1 MGEMNM
7 NQTTQPEVSKKLTKK
22 DITKSMWIY
31 YAGAELSNSYERL
44 QSLVF
49 CASMTPILKKLYSTD
64 EELSEALK
72 RHLVF
77 FNTEGILGAIIQ
89 GIVISMEEQKS
100 NGENITDDAITG
112 IKTGLMGP
120 VAGMGD
126 AIIWAA
132 VMPIIFSIFLPFAS
146 NGSALGGIMPLI
158 LYPLL
163 TIIISY
169 YLIHNGYK
177 LGKKSIVSL
186 LHGGK
191 MKNIIFTANV
201 IGLTMMGALSASYVT
216 LSTPLEFSFSGG
228 KHDRSPG
235 CIEPDRSGTSSVGGS
250 IYHLYIPEKERSSLY
265 KDSVDSSSCF
275 YHRFFTWNFI
285 RIKIKKGFIVMDL

>member
-1 MGEMNM
+1 MEETKM
-7 NQTTQPEVSKKLTKK
+7 TQETPAVPAKKLTKK

-49 CASMTPILKKLYSTD
+49 CASMTPVLKKLYDTD
-64 EELSEALK
+64 EELSAALK

-89 GIVISMEEQKS
+89 GIVISMEEQKT

-146 NGSALGGIMPLI
+146 NGSAFGGIMPLI
-158 LYPLL
+158 LYPLI
-163 TIIISY
+163 TILISY
-169 YLIHNGYK
+169 YLIHQGYT
-177 LGKKSIVSL
+177 LEEI
-186 LHGGK
+186 HR
-191 MKNIIFTANV
+191 I
-201 IGLTMMGALSASYVT
+201 SASRRTYEEYHLYRKCYRSDHDGRAVQADVT
-216 LSTPLEFSFSGG
+216 LSTPLSFSFSGG
-228 KHDRSPG
+228 STVVVQDVLDMVAPG
-235 CIEPDRSGTSSVGGS
+235 LLPLAAVFI
-250 IYHLYIPEKERSSLY
+250 IYADLR
-265 KDSVDSSSCF
+265 
-275 YHRFFTWNFI
+275 
-285 RIKIKKGFIVMDL
+285 KKGPHYTKILLSVVVISVITSLLGIF

>member
-1 MGEMNM
+1 MSDIMK
-7 NQTTQPEVSKKLTKK
+7 NQELEEKKPERKISKS

-49 CASMTPILKKLYSTD
+49 CASMTPVLKKLYTTD
-64 EELSEALK
+64 DDLRDALK

-77 FNTEGILGAIIQ
+77 FNTEGILGSIIQ
-89 GIVISMEEQKS
+89 GIVISMEEQKA
-100 NGENITDDAITG
+100 NGENITNDAITG

-126 AIIWAA
+126 AIVWAA
-132 VMPIIFSIFLPFAS
+132 IMPIIISIFLPLAS
-146 NGSALGGIMPLI
+146 KGLAIGGIFPLI
-158 LYPLL
+158 LYPLV

-169 YLIHNGYK
+169 MLIHNGYR

-186 LHGGK
+186 LHGGR

-216 LSTPLEFSFSGG
+216 LTTPLKFSFSGG
-228 KHDRSPG
+228 SEIVIQDILDMMAPG
-235 CIEPDRSGTSSVGGS
+235 LLPLAAVFI
-250 IYHLYIPEKERSSLY
+250 IYAYLRKKGPHYTKILFTVVIVAIISSLLG
-265 KDSVDSSSCF
+265 
-275 YHRFFTWNFI
+275 I
-285 RIKIKKGFIVMDL
+285 L

>member
-1 MGEMNM
+1 MAELN
-7 NQTTQPEVSKKLTKK
+7 NQINEVNTTAEPGRKLTKK

-64 EELSEALK
+64 EELSAALK

-89 GIVISMEEQKS
+89 GITISMEEQKA
-100 NGENITDDAITG
+100 NGENVTDDAITG

-120 VAGMGD
+120 IAGMGD

-132 VMPIIFSIFLPFAS
+132 LMPILFSIFLPFAS
-146 NGSALGGIMPLI
+146 EGSAFGGIMPLI
-158 LYPLL
+158 LYPAI
-163 TIIISY
+163 TIVISY
-169 YLIHNGYK
+169 LLIHNGYT
-177 LGKKSIVSL
+177 LGKKSIVTL

-191 MKNIIFTANV
+191 MKSIIFTANV

-216 LSTPLEFSFSGG
+216 LSTPLEFTV
-228 KHDRSPG
+228 R
-235 CIEPDRSGTSSVGGS
+235 GGS
-250 IYHLYIPEKERSSLY
+250 SIIVQDILDMVAPGILPLAA
-265 KDSVDSSSCF
+265 V
-275 YHRFFTWNFI
+275 FI
-285 RIKIKKGFIVMDL
+285 TYAYLRKKGPRYTKILLTVVIVSVIASVLGIF

>member
-1 MGEMNM
+1 MAELN
-7 NQTTQPEVSKKLTKK
+7 NQINEVNTTAEPGRKLTKK

-64 EELSEALK
+64 EELSAALK

-89 GIVISMEEQKS
+89 GITISMEEQKA
-100 NGENITDDAITG
+100 NGENVTDDAITG

-120 VAGMGD
+120 IAGMGD

-132 VMPIIFSIFLPFAS
+132 LMPILFSIFLPFAS
-146 NGSALGGIMPLI
+146 EGSAFGGIMPLI
-158 LYPLL
+158 LYPAI
-163 TIIISY
+163 TIVISY
-169 YLIHNGYK
+169 LLIHNGYT
-177 LGKKSIVSL
+177 LGKKSIVTL

-191 MKNIIFTANV
+191 MKSIIFTANV

-216 LSTPLEFSFSGG
+216 LSTPLEFTV
-228 KHDRSPG
+228 R
-235 CIEPDRSGTSSVGGS
+235 GGS
-250 IYHLYIPEKERSSLY
+250 SIIVQDILDMVAPGILPLAAVFIIYAYLR
-265 KDSVDSSSCF
+265 
-275 YHRFFTWNFI
+275 
-285 RIKIKKGFIVMDL
+285 KKGPRYTKILLTVVIVSVIASVLGIF

>member
-1 MGEMNM
+1 MAELN
-7 NQTTQPEVSKKLTKK
+7 NQINEVNTTAEPGRKLTKK

-64 EELSEALK
+64 EELSAALK

-89 GIVISMEEQKS
+89 GITISMEEQKA
-100 NGENITDDAITG
+100 NGENVTDDAITG

-120 VAGMGD
+120 IAGMGD

-132 VMPIIFSIFLPFAS
+132 LMPILFSIFLPFAS
-146 NGSALGGIMPLI
+146 EGSAFGGIMPLI
-158 LYPLL
+158 LYPAI
-163 TIIISY
+163 TIVISY
-169 YLIHNGYK
+169 LLIHNGYT
-177 LGKKSIVSL
+177 LGKKSIVTL

-191 MKNIIFTANV
+191 MKSIIFTANV

-216 LSTPLEFSFSGG
+216 LSTPLEVTA
-228 KHDRSPG
+228 R
-235 CIEPDRSGTSSVGGS
+235 GGS
-250 IYHLYIPEKERSSLY
+250 SIIVQDILDMVAPGILPLAAVFIIYAYLR
-265 KDSVDSSSCF
+265 
-275 YHRFFTWNFI
+275 
-285 RIKIKKGFIVMDL
+285 KKGPRYTKILLTVVIVSVIASVLGIF

>member
-1 MGEMNM
+1 MGNTIT
-7 NQTTQPEVSKKLTKK
+7 NQENTQPAVPKKLDKK
-22 DITKSMWIY
+22 DITKAMWIY

-49 CASMTPILKKLYSTD
+49 CASMTPILKKLYQTD
-64 EELSEALK
+64 EELSAALK

-89 GIVISMEEQKS
+89 GIVISMEEQKA

-120 VAGMGD
+120 IAGMGD

-146 NGSALGGIMPLI
+146 NGSAMGGIMPLI
-158 LYPLL
+158 LWPLS

-169 YLIHNGYK
+169 YMIHNGYT

-186 LHGGK
+186 LHGGR
-191 MKNIIFTANV
+191 MKNIIFMANV

-216 LSTPLEFSFSGG
+216 LSTPLQFSFSGG
-228 KHDRSPG
+228 STIVVQDVINLIAPG
-235 CIEPDRSGTSSVGGS
+235 LLPLAAVFI
-250 IYHLYIPEKERSSLY
+250 IYAYLR
-265 KDSVDSSSCF
+265 
-275 YHRFFTWNFI
+275 
-285 RIKIKKGFIVMDL
+285 KKGPHYTKILLTVVIVSIITSLLGIL

>member
-1 MGEMNM
+1 MAELN
-7 NQTTQPEVSKKLTKK
+7 NQINEVNTTAESGRKLTKK

-64 EELSEALK
+64 EELSAALK

-89 GIVISMEEQKS
+89 GITISMEEQKA
-100 NGENITDDAITG
+100 NGENVTDDAITG

-120 VAGMGD
+120 IAGMGD

-132 VMPIIFSIFLPFAS
+132 LMPILFSIFLPFAS
-146 NGSALGGIMPLI
+146 EGSAFGGIMPLI
-158 LYPLL
+158 LYPAI
-163 TIIISY
+163 TIVISY
-169 YLIHNGYK
+169 LLIHNGYT
-177 LGKKSIVSL
+177 LGKKSIVTL

-191 MKNIIFTANV
+191 MKSIIFTANV

-216 LSTPLEFSFSGG
+216 LSTPLEFTV
-228 KHDRSPG
+228 R
-235 CIEPDRSGTSSVGGS
+235 GGS
-250 IYHLYIPEKERSSLY
+250 SIIVQDILDMVAPGILPLAAVFIIYAYLR
-265 KDSVDSSSCF
+265 
-275 YHRFFTWNFI
+275 
-285 RIKIKKGFIVMDL
+285 KKGPRYTKILLTVVIVSVIASVLGIF